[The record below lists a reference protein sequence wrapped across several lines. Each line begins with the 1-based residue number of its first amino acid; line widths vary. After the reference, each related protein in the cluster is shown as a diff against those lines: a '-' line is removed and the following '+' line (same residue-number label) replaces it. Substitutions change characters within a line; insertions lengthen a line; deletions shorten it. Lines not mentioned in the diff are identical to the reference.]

1 MIPSNIKNE
10 HQSQWTLALSN
21 EPQGH
26 IFKYVQPVFHTNLK
40 YHKFLHKDDPWQGV
54 SNHKRMSQCEIWP
67 YCETPPVSHFRSE
80 K

>member
-1 MIPSNIKNE
+1 MNTKVNGLW
-10 HQSQWTLALSN
+10 HCLMNLKVTFL
-21 EPQGH
+21 
-26 IFKYVQPVFHTNLK
+26 KYVKPVFHTNLK